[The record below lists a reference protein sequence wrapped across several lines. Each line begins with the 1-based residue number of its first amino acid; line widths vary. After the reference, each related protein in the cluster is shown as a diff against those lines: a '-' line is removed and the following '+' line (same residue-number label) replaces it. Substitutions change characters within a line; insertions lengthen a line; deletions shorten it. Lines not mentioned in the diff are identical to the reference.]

1 MSAQNSPEVIAPSE
15 VYTPDGADIIVAE
28 RHRHRYWLHALLLLL
43 TFFTTLVVGA
53 HLQANFL
60 SGLPPFTMSDG
71 EIFPVRWAMEGNH
84 LLLGLPFS
92 LTLMLILLAHELG
105 HYLYCVRYGV
115 SATLPFFIP
124 FPTLIGTLGAFI
136 RIKSPLRSRA
146 ALFDIGIAGPIAGFV
161 VSVVVLVF
169 SFGLSRV
176 APLGSPP
183 PDIRLGYPLIFS
195 VVRDLLL
202 ASGNARRLA
211 GIPLSSLYLH
221 PVAIAAWVGMF
232 ATSLNLLP
240 GGQLDGGHIV
250 FAISP
255 GAHKIVS
262 RITILVLLPLALFF
276 WTGWLVWAV
285 LLRISGMRHPSV
297 PVWPEVSTGRRWLA
311 LCAVIMLILTFSYI
325 PISPADAPQSVLQY
339 LQLLGDYVRHSHML
353 H

>member
-1 MSAQNSPEVIAPSE
+1 MSTQNSPEVYVPSE
-15 VYTPDGADIIVAE
+15 IYAPDGAEVSFDPPLK
-28 RHRHRYWLHALLLLL
+28 HRYWLHFLLLGL

-53 HLQANFL
+53 RLQWNFL
-60 SGLPPFTMSDG
+60 VGLPPFTLG
-71 EIFPVRWAMEGNH
+71 NEIFPVKWALQGNH

-92 LTLMLILLAHELG
+92 LTLMLILLAHEMG

-146 ALFDIGIAGPIAGFV
+146 VLFDIGIAGPIAGFLV
-161 VSVVVLVF
+161 ALVVLIF
-169 SFGLSRV
+169 SLGLSRI
-176 APLGSPP
+176 APVGAFP
-183 PDIRLGYPLIFS
+183 PDIQLGYPLIFHL
-195 VVRDLLL
+195 VRRSLVAAGYAHGL
-202 ASGNARRLA
+202 ANA
-211 GIPLSSLYLH
+211 PLSRLYLH

-250 FAISP
+250 FAVSP
-255 GAHKIVS
+255 RAHRTIS
-262 RITILVLLPLALFF
+262 RITILILIPLALFF

-297 PVWPEVSTGRRWLA
+297 PVWPEITTGRRWLA
-311 LCAVIMLILTFSYI
+311 VCALLMLVLTFAYI
-325 PISPADAPQSVLQY
+325 PISPGGAPQSVIEY
-339 LQLLGDYVRHSHML
+339 LRLLIAPMRHWHAA